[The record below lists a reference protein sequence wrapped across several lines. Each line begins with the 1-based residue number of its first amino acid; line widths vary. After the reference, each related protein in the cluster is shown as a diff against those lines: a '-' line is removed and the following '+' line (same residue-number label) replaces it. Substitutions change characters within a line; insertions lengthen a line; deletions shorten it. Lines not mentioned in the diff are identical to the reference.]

1 MTGSG
6 LWGET
11 LPRSTQEFPKWGPLV
26 PVEMHNTWLKPLGPL
41 VIAPGELPVLSA
53 PCCPPWKAAVIGSST
68 ASAALEVLPESALE
82 HLTWSE
88 GKGDSPLV
96 TQRKGARS
104 TALSSPQLPSP
115 SAPVPNSHVGQT
127 DCWPRAPAAGG
138 AAMVITPWEI

>member
-53 PCCPPWKAAVIGSST
+53 PCCPPWKAAAVGSST
-68 ASAALEVLPESALE
+68 ASAALEVLPESVLE

-104 TALSSPQLPSP
+104 TALFKSP
-115 SAPVPNSHVGQT
+115 APKSQRPCPQQSRGT
-127 DCWPRAPAAGG
+127 DRLLA
-138 AAMVITPWEI
+138 